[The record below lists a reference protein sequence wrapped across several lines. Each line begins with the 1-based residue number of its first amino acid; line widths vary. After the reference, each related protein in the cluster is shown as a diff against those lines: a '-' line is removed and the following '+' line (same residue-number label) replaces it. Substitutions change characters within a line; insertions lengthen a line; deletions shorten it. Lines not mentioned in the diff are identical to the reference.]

1 MTTPDERVP
10 VLIVGGALAGLS
22 TAVFLASHGVK
33 ALVVE
38 RHPDTLLHP
47 RARGI
52 NPRTVEAFRQ
62 VGLEAALRAEAS
74 MNADFGSLPML
85 RAESLA
91 GREIFSGPADQPDP
105 SGDVSPTT
113 WVPIDQDR
121 LEHVLRAKA
130 VESGVELRFSTEAV
144 SHHQDVDGVSVVL
157 LDRESGQRRTVRAD
171 YLIAADGGRSPLR
184 EALGIGVQGPGM
196 FATTLSVLFE
206 ADLEPVL
213 RGRRFG
219 MSYLD
224 QPHPQTV
231 IYPHDGERRWIFAT
245 SIPQGRTLEEM
256 TDDEFQ
262 ALIAAAIGR
271 DDIDVTIL
279 AQLPAGGVKALR
291 FDLGAQV
298 AQQYRSGRIF
308 LVGDSAHLVP
318 PTGGFGASLGIQDAH
333 NLAWKLAAV
342 LTGTAGPA
350 LLETYERERQA
361 AAFLTFRTSL
371 SLMHDRTGSDADK
384 DHSADYGA
392 TVFGYRYDGGA
403 PVPPGDLCGQ
413 PGTRAPHVVLTDG
426 AAESSSLDLFGG
438 SFVLLTSGSG
448 EWAEAGAKAAA
459 RTDVALAVHV
469 VDGAGSDLRSVAGG
483 FAAAYGIEGGGAVL
497 VRPDGFVAW
506 RAETPSGTAEDDV
519 VAALLA
525 ATARAEA
532 G

>member
-52 NPRTVEAFRQ
+52 NPRTVETFRQ
-62 VGLEAALRAEAS
+62 VGLEATLRAEAS

-85 RAESLA
+85 RAETLA

-130 VESGVELRFSTEAV
+130 VELGAELRFATEAV
-144 SHHQDVDGVSVVL
+144 SHHQDADGVSVVL
-157 LDRESGQRRTVRAD
+157 LDRETGRQRTVRAD
-171 YLIAADGGRSPLR
+171 YLVAADGGRSPLR

-206 ADLEPVL
+206 ADLTQAL

-224 QPHPQTV
+224 KPHPQTV

-245 SIPQGRTLEEM
+245 RIPEGRVLEEM
-256 TDDEFQ
+256 TDDEFRT
-262 ALIAAAIGR
+262 LIKAAIGL
-271 DDIDVTIL
+271 DDVDVTIL

-298 AQQYRSGRIF
+298 AQRYRAGRIF
-308 LVGDSAHLVP
+308 LVGDAAHLVP

-342 LTGTAGPA
+342 LDGSAAPV

-361 AAFLTFRTSL
+361 VAFLTFRQSL
-371 SLMHDRTGSDADK
+371 ALMHDRTGDDADK

-392 TVFGYRYDGGA
+392 TVFGYRYDDGA
-403 PVPPGDLCGQ
+403 PVAPSDLTGQ

-426 AAESSSLDLFGG
+426 AAESSSLDLFGA
-438 SFVLLTSGSG
+438 SFVLLTSGAG
-448 EWAEAGAKAAA
+448 DWAEAGAKASA
-459 RTDVALAVHV
+459 RTGVALSAHV
-469 VDGAGSDLRSVAGG
+469 VDGTDSDLRSVAGG

-506 RAETPSGTAEDDV
+506 RAEASSATAEDELT
-519 VAALLA
+519 AALLA
-525 ATARAEA
+525 ATARTDV